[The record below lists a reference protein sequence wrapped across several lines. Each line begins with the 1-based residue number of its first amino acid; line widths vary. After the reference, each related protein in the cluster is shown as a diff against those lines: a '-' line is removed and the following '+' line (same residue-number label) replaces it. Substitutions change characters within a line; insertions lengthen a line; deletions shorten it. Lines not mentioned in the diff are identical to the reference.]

1 MSRASMDF
9 ATAIGLAAGLLMLA
23 AAMMLGGSMSAF
35 LDLPSALIVI
45 GGTVAVTTVSFSLQD
60 MWRAQS
66 VMLHSLVDRSVPPS
80 VAATN
85 VLRIAD
91 RVRKDGLMSLQK
103 VVAQLRAQPFLQRGL
118 GLVVDTFP
126 TAEIERILRQEAQ
139 AKQIRHSRSA
149 AVFRKAAEVAPAMG
163 LIGTLLG
170 LVQML
175 GNLNDPATIG
185 PSMAVAL
192 LTTFYGA
199 VLANMVFLPLATK
212 LERRSEAE
220 ALLDSIYLFAALSM
234 SRQENPRK
242 LELELNAIL
251 PPSERVRIFD

>member
-1 MSRASMDF
+1 MDF
-9 ATAIGLAAGLLMLA
+9 ATAIGLAVGLLMLVGA
-23 AAMMLGGSMSAF
+23 ILLGGSLTAF
-35 LDLPSALIVI
+35 FDLPAALIVI
-45 GGTVAVTTVSFSLQD
+45 GGTIAVTTISFSLQD
-60 MWRAQS
+60 IWRAQS
-66 VMLHSLVDRSVPPS
+66 VMLQALIDRSIAPS
-80 VAATN
+80 DAAKS
-85 VLRIAD
+85 VLRLAD
-91 RVRKDGLMSLQK
+91 RSRKEGVMSLQK
-103 VVAQLRAQPFLQRGL
+103 MLGQLRAQPFLQRGL

-126 TAEIERILRQEAQ
+126 TTEIDRILRQEAQ
-139 AKQIRHSRSA
+139 AKQVRHNRSA
-149 AVFRKAAEVAPAMG
+149 AVLRKAAEVAPAMG

-185 PSMAVAL
+185 PAMAVAL

-220 ALLDSIYLFAALSM
+220 ALLDSIYLFAALSI

>member
-1 MSRASMDF
+1 MSMDF
-9 ATAIGLAAGLLMLA
+9 ATAIGLAAGLLMVA
-23 AAMMLGGSMSAF
+23 GAIFLGGSASAF
-35 LDLPSALIVI
+35 LDLPSALIVL
-45 GGTVAVTTVSFSLQD
+45 GGTIAVTTISFSLQD
-60 MWRAQS
+60 IWRVQS
-66 VMLHSLVDRSVPPS
+66 VMLQALVDRSIAPS
-80 VAATN
+80 EAARG
-85 VLRIAD
+85 VLRLAD
-91 RVRKDGLMSLQK
+91 RARKEGVMSLQK
-103 VVAQLRAQPFLQRGL
+103 LTGQFRAQPFLQRGL
-118 GLVVDTFP
+118 GLVIDTLP
-126 TAEIERILRQEAQ
+126 TAEIDRILRQEAQ
-139 AKQIRHSRSA
+139 AKQVRHGRSA
-149 AVFRKAAEVAPAMG
+149 AVLRKASEVAPAMG

-185 PSMAVAL
+185 PSMAIAL

-220 ALLDSIYLFAALSM
+220 ALLDSIYLFAALSI